1 MQIVLC
7 INSSSFNKWLNN
19 DFALNAVTYMYSRIL
34 VYIVHVYAYQLFIY
48 TMWII
53 SLTIFLL
60 PHLDKFPS
68 TFWWCK
74 SALYVFAV
82 AGLSHIS
89 SHCSLLSPARIA
101 VKSTEPSNVILEIQK
116 VVNNHDICSWTSPFF
131 QQNSISQCYFM
142 KCLCVFLTPS
152 ISGME
157 RGQSFFSLQLQLFS
171 VEGVLLVS
179 RIFLSCFLIMVCK
192 LSVQL

>member
-60 PHLDKFPS
+60 PHLDEFPS

-89 SHCSLLSPARIA
+89 SHCSLL
-101 VKSTEPSNVILEIQK
+101 EIQK
-116 VVNNHDICSWTSPFF
+116 VVNNHDTCSWTSPFF

-152 ISGME
+152 TSGME

-192 LSVQL
+192 LSMQL

>member
-101 VKSTEPSNVILEIQK
+101 VKSTEPSKSSLKFKRLWTIMTHAVGPLLSSNRTAYCNAILWNVCVSSSLHPFLAWREGSRFFP
-116 VVNNHDICSWTSPFF
+116 CSY
-131 QQNSISQCYFM
+131 N
-142 KCLCVFLTPS
+142 
-152 ISGME
+152 
-157 RGQSFFSLQLQLFS
+157 
-171 VEGVLLVS
+171 
-179 RIFLSCFLIMVCK
+179 CFLWRVFC
-192 LSVQL
+192 LSRGFFCCAS